1 MISEHQLS
9 QVHSKRKDRPKTVSL
24 MFVEQLTSPRN
35 KLVGRSTI
43 RIAGISIVGPTIGVI
58 VASVPSIV
66 SARISDRIAV
76 AIGRIAVA
84 VTISGIAV
92 AAAATPSTTAPAP
105 SRFRRSW
112 KCHCGRGDGDHS
124 HSSENKFPES
134 RMHYVSSVSR
144 FLRRNG
150 DRSQSDHGPTFARVS
165 AGGRPFLSPR
175 WTLVQRKAD
184 GYSCTPLT
192 A

>member
-1 MISEHQLS
+1 MVSEHQLS

-24 MFVEQLTSPRN
+24 MFVKQLTSPRN

-76 AIGRIAVA
+76 AISRVA
-84 VTISGIAV
+84 VIAV

-124 HSSENKFPES
+124 HSSENKFPEF

-165 AGGRPFLSPR
+165 ARGRPFLSPR